1 MSSERFVA
9 MAARVVVATV
19 GSNQSLDATKTKC
32 TKGTTSIDTRKRE
45 KVGVCGFKILSTGIE
60 ILAFNKLTIL
70 FTCLSNL

>member
-19 GSNQSLDATKTKC
+19 GSNRSLDVTKTKY
-32 TKGTTSIDTRKRE
+32 TKDTTSIDTPRKE

-60 ILAFNKLTIL
+60 ILAFNKFTML
-70 FTCLSNL
+70 FTFLSNL